1 MSDYNNND
9 YNEQTD
15 GMNASYVESPPA
27 SRWKKFL
34 YTDSTSKAILLFIGV
49 CTLNAISVFPFEL
62 GYWYFVEPIGGHLP
76 SIVNLLFYL
85 VFAVFLIVYTIM
97 CCRKRLVKQLTGI
110 TTAFGVIALGT
121 IITSGIFFPI
131 FNALSLV
138 LCYITNRPDHESG
151 VTVLIAYILNFVAVI
166 LSTFLTG
173 YAINHERTR
182 HRLSLSKITVIMS
195 VVSLAFLVL
204 YGFAYAKYEYQWVSE
219 EYYAESSED
228 SYNSVITAEQRK
240 LYSDIKIGD
249 NAEKTQQTL
258 TEKGFVKKD
267 KSYEDFIWGC
277 YYPYYVDGYLEEKN
291 PEKTNGSNYAIYCYA
306 HEMEDHENWDDVIS
320 CIVFSHDQNGKINY
334 KLFIPD
340 ANSLSMD
347 GYYMNYTH
355 GEKTQ
360 KWYNNINI
368 GDDSESAL
376 KFIRSTGATIF
387 EDEKY
392 VNGVKENTY
401 KIILQC
407 YYPYEPQFVEFLFG
421 ISPDDELYFYDF
433 EITAQNGKITEK
445 QMSDMW

>member
-131 FNALSLV
+131 FIALSLV
-138 LCYITNRPDHESG
+138 LCFITNSPDHESG
-151 VTVLIAYILNFVAVI
+151 ITVLIAYILNFVAVI

-173 YAINHERTR
+173 YAIKHERKR
-182 HRLSLSKITVIMS
+182 HCLSLSKITVILS

-240 LYSDIKIGD
+240 LYS
-249 NAEKTQQTL
+249 
-258 TEKGFVKKD
+258 
-267 KSYEDFIWGC
+267 
-277 YYPYYVDGYLEEKN
+277 
-291 PEKTNGSNYAIYCYA
+291 
-306 HEMEDHENWDDVIS
+306 VI
-320 CIVFSHDQNGKINY
+320 
-334 KLFIPD
+334 
-340 ANSLSMD
+340 
-347 GYYMNYTH
+347 
-355 GEKTQ
+355 
-360 KWYNNINI
+360 
-368 GDDSESAL
+368 
-376 KFIRSTGATIF
+376 
-387 EDEKY
+387 
-392 VNGVKENTY
+392 
-401 KIILQC
+401 
-407 YYPYEPQFVEFLFG
+407 
-421 ISPDDELYFYDF
+421 
-433 EITAQNGKITEK
+433 
-445 QMSDMW
+445 

>member
-34 YTDSTSKAILLFIGV
+34 YTDSTSKAILLFIGI
-49 CTLNAISVFPFEL
+49 CTLNAISVFHFEL
-62 GYWYFVEPIGGHLP
+62 GYWYFVEPIGGNLP
-76 SIVNLLFYL
+76 SVVNLLFYL
-85 VFAVFLIVYTIM
+85 VFAVFSIAYTIM

-121 IITSGIFFPI
+121 IITSGIFYPL

-138 LCYITNRPDHESG
+138 LCFITNSPDHESG

-166 LSTFLTG
+166 LYTFLTG
-173 YAINHERTR
+173 YAIKHERKR
-182 HRLSLSKITVIMS
+182 HCLSLSKITVIMS

-204 YGFAYAKYEYQWVSE
+204 YGFAYAKYEYQWFNKEFYVESP
-219 EYYAESSED
+219 ESS
-228 SYNSVITAEQRK
+228 YTSVVTTEERR
-240 LYSDIKIGD
+240 LYSEIKISD
-249 NAEKTQQTL
+249 NAEKTEQNL
-258 TEKGFVKKD
+258 TEKGFVRQD
-267 KSYEDFIWGC
+267 KTYEDYIWDC
-277 YYPYYVDGYLEEKN
+277 LFPYYVDGYLEEKN
-291 PEKTNGSNYAIYCYA
+291 PKKTNGYNYEIYCYT
-306 HEMEDHENWDDVIS
+306 HKMDEPDSWDDITS
-320 CIVFSHDQNGKINY
+320 CIVIAYDDNGKIIY

-340 ANSLSMD
+340 TNSFSMD

-360 KWYNNINI
+360 KWYDNIKS
-368 GDDSESAL
+368 GDNTEATL
-376 KFIRSTGATIF
+376 EFIRSTGATIF

-421 ISPDDELYFYDF
+421 MGPDDEQYFYDF

>member
-1 MSDYNNND
+1 MSIYDNKYF
-9 YNEQTD
+9 NETTEETITT
-15 GMNASYVESPPA
+15 YVECPPM
-27 SRWKKFL
+27 SRWKKFF
-34 YTDSTSKAILLFIGV
+34 YTDSNIKAVLLFIGI
-49 CTLNAISVFPFEL
+49 CTANIISVFDFEL
-62 GYWYFVEPIGGHLP
+62 GYFYFVEPIGGNLP

-85 VFAVFLIVYTIM
+85 IFAIFLTAYTIM

-110 TTAFGVIALGT
+110 TAAFVVIALGT

-138 LCYITNRPDHESG
+138 LCFITNSPDHERG
-151 VTVLIAYILNFVAVI
+151 ATVLIAYILNFVSVI
-166 LSTFLTG
+166 LYTFLTG
-173 YAINHERTR
+173 YAIKHERKR
-182 HRLSLSKITVIMS
+182 HCLSLSKITVIMS
-195 VVSLAFLVL
+195 VVSVAFLVL

-219 EYYAESSED
+219 EYYIESPESS
-228 SYNSVITAEQRK
+228 YTSVLTTEERK
-240 LYSDIKIGD
+240 IYSDIKIGD
-249 NAEKTQQTL
+249 NVVITEKML
-258 TEKGFVKKD
+258 TENGFVKQD
-267 KSYEDFIWGC
+267 KKYEDYIWDC
-277 YYPYYVDGYLEEKN
+277 LFPYYVRDYLLEKN
-291 PEKTNGSNYAIYCYA
+291 PESTNESNYAIYCYRDK
-306 HEMEDHENWDDVIS
+306 MKDTDSWDDIIS
-320 CIVFSHDQNGKINY
+320 CIIISYDDSEKINY
-334 KLFIPD
+334 KLFIPG
-340 ANSLSMD
+340 ANSLNMD

-392 VNGVKENTY
+392 VNGVKESTY